1 MGAGWF
7 FSPHAAA
14 RSKSGCRSLTA
25 RNRNNSPRREKT
37 GIRTGPISVARR
49 DGCHAMRLGACRL
62 NAVTPLAPSRK
73 SSPGFCAWLSRAQ
86 RLGAP
91 PTDSFEVLKDARSER
106 QLKKRQ
112 VKKFAFYLLLMLNG
126 EVPLQSFSKPG
137 SKKPVER
144 SPRYKGAIL
153 ARRSPS
159 TKFMKSC
166 RPLRRRSRCDRS
178 TAMHVWPV

>member
-62 NAVTPLAPSRK
+62 NAVTHLAAVAQIVTRFLRLAQQGAEARRASDRFLRGLERCEIRK
-73 SSPGFCAWLSRAQ
+73 
-86 RLGAP
+86 
-91 PTDSFEVLKDARSER
+91 TTE
-106 QLKKRQ
+106 KK
-112 VKKFAFYLLLMLNG
+112 A
-126 EVPLQSFSKPG
+126 
-137 SKKPVER
+137 SKKVCV
-144 SPRYKGAIL
+144 L
-153 ARRSPS
+153 
-159 TKFMKSC
+159 
-166 RPLRRRSRCDRS
+166 
-178 TAMHVWPV
+178 